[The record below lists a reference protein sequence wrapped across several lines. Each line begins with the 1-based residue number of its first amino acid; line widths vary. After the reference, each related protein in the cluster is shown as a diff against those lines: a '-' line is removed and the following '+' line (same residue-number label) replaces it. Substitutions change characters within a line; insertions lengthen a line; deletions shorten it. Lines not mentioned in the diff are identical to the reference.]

1 MIKTAKGFGRP
12 DVKNQCC
19 LGSNPH
25 KIHPGSM
32 IAYHNL
38 HKFCQGNTVQ
48 TTLTN
53 EYSMFNS
60 PKVHASQVIIQVTC
74 GTSNFV
80 INQAILLGKTY
91 SNKQITLAK
100 LSDLQVKNL
109 LRYNFTF
116 TLKNPVFIGNNQ
128 GYKNSSEW
136 IKLLQIQFFGT
147 NLPPQIHIIQ
157 KPELKILEHFQA
169 AYAIQKDPETMSP
182 IHPGKIWLIV
192 GSVLLV
198 ILICF
203 IIFIFCTFK

>member
-1 MIKTAKGFGRP
+1 MIKTVKGFGRP
-12 DVKNQCC
+12 DVKNKCY

-91 SNKQITLAK
+91 SNKQITLAT

-116 TLKNPVFIGNNQ
+116 TLKQPGVQKQFRMD
-128 GYKNSSEW
+128 
-136 IKLLQIQFFGT
+136 QIVAGSIFRDK
-147 NLPPQIHIIQ
+147 PPST
-157 KPELKILEHFQA
+157 
-169 AYAIQKDPETMSP
+169 DPHYPKTRTQDP
-182 IHPGKIWLIV
+182 
-192 GSVLLV
+192 
-198 ILICF
+198 
-203 IIFIFCTFK
+203 